1 MARAASILA
10 GRNFAAEL
18 IEEMEE
24 EADLVHWR
32 CLAGGGGLQHG
43 KSLAV
48 GVQVKVPA
56 ADSAVGKLAWR
67 PELGLIGVEGVADTD
82 GLRFLLKSLAQF
94 RIIGQMRRKNL
105 HGDNALQ
112 AHVPGAVH
120 LSHTARA
127 ERRENFV
134 RAQAGAGRKRH
145 WAGL

>member
-18 IEEMEE
+18 VEEMEE

-105 HGDNALQ
+105 DGD
-112 AHVPGAVH
+112 GAIQPRIACAIDFTH
-120 LSHTARA
+120 
-127 ERRENFV
+127 
-134 RAQAGAGRKRH
+134 
-145 WAGL
+145 